1 LVLLVDDDED
11 WRALIAEVLVGEG
24 FAVSTASDGRA
35 ALASLQQMRP
45 QVVVTDVEMP
55 LMDGCEVLAR
65 VRALDRALPVI
76 VLTAADP
83 SDGRL
88 ILPGAFRVIRK
99 PTTTDAVVCA
109 VREALAGQRL
119 PRLRR
124 MASAARTVA
133 SVTLNRG
140 SGVLTFTTSLFRRAT
155 IAERLPGAGRLRR
168 RPGRLAVVAG
178 FGAVAAAAVVIAA
191 IRGLAA

>member
-1 LVLLVDDDED
+1 
-11 WRALIAEVLVGEG
+11 
-24 FAVSTASDGRA
+24 
-35 ALASLQQMRP
+35 
-45 QVVVTDVEMP
+45 VVTDVEMP

-65 VRALDRALPVI
+65 VRALDRTLPVI